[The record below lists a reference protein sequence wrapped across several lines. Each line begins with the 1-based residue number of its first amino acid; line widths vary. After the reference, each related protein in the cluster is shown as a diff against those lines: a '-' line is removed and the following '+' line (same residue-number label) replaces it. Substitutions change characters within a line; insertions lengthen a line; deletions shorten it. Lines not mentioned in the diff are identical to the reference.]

1 MAKFLRRF
9 FLFFFSILAC
19 LFLVSLLMPVAAFAH
34 TMQSF
39 TAKSSNVSSHMGVLP
54 AATPTPIT
62 TTVPVTPT
70 ATPVAIPTPAPT
82 ATPTAVPTVAPTPT
96 EVPTTPPA
104 TATPTAVPSPTP
116 TMVPTPG
123 PTPTPTPGGNT
134 NATGAHT
141 ALNALIFTMGGAGVL
156 LVIVGVILYFVYS
169 RSI

>member
-39 TAKSSNVSSHMGVLP
+39 TAESSNVSSHMAVLP

-70 ATPVAIPTPAPT
+70 ATTCGNSHPCADC
-82 ATPTAVPTVAPTPT
+82 
-96 EVPTTPPA
+96 
-104 TATPTAVPSPTP
+104 
-116 TMVPTPG
+116 
-123 PTPTPTPGGNT
+123 NT
-134 NATGAHT
+134 NGGSHTCTNSDGSSYNTTMQQRRQQQYHRQRQRWCQRQVRRQPRHQGATQ
-141 ALNALIFTMGGAGVL
+141 IL
-156 LVIVGVILYFVYS
+156 LELTL
-169 RSI
+169 R

>member
-1 MAKFLRRF
+1 MANFLRRF
-9 FLFFFSILAC
+9 FLFFFPILAC
-19 LFLVSLLMPVAAFAH
+19 LFLVSLLMPVAAFARA
-34 TMQSF
+34 TGPFAPSLLQ
-39 TAKSSNVSSHMGVLP
+39 AG
-54 AATPTPIT
+54 TPTPVP
-62 TTVPVTPT
+62 TTVSVTPT
-70 ATPVAIPTPAPT
+70 PTAVPPTPIPTATAVPTPAPT
-82 ATPTAVPTVAPTPT
+82 ATAAPTPT
-96 EVPTTPPA
+96 PIP

-123 PTPTPTPGGNT
+123 PTATPTPGGNT

>member
-1 MAKFLRRF
+1 MANFLRRF
-9 FLFFFSILAC
+9 FLFFFPILAC
-19 LFLVSLLMPVAAFAH
+19 LFLVSLLMPVAAFARA
-34 TMQSF
+34 TGSLIRSIVIASGDTDTCTYNCASDANTDSGSF
-39 TAKSSNVSSHMGVLP
+39 PHLYRRRHAV
-54 AATPTPIT
+54 
-62 TTVPVTPT
+62 
-70 ATPVAIPTPAPT
+70 PTPAPT
-82 ATPTAVPTVAPTPT
+82 ATAAPTPT
-96 EVPTTPPA
+96 PIP

-123 PTPTPTPGGNT
+123 PTATPTPGGNT

>member
-1 MAKFLRRF
+1 MANFLKRF
-9 FLFFFSILAC
+9 FLFFFPILAC

-39 TAKSSNVSSHMGVLP
+39 TAESSNVNFYAAILQ
-54 AATPTPIT
+54 AATPTPVA
-62 TTVPVTPT
+62 TTVSATPT
-70 ATPVAIPTPAPT
+70 VTV
-82 ATPTAVPTVAPTPT
+82 TPTAVPTVTPT
-96 EVPTTPPA
+96 AVPSPTATPTAVPTTPPA
-104 TATPTAVPSPTP
+104 TATPTAAPSPTP
-116 TMVPTPG
+116 TTVPTPG

-169 RSI
+169 RSV